1 MGKRSDAEAGR
12 KVSFKNASIYWD
24 SFCIAVAMAT
34 GDSWD
39 VCSKAGLLDN

>member
-1 MGKRSDAEAGR
+1 VSMGKRSDAEAGR

-39 VCSKAGLLDN
+39 V